1 MTLVDTSIWI
11 DFFNGK
17 NEKLKLSLNRLI
29 DEDSV
34 FINDI
39 IYLEIINGCKLHD
52 TNKVKRLFGALL
64 KIEIEKNN
72 FNIIEKWIQDP
83 KIKPYRFGVCDLIIA
98 SCAAQHNL
106 KIWSLDKDFLKM
118 YQLKM
123 IEIF

>member
-1 MTLVDTSIWI
+1 MTLVDTSVWI

-52 TNKVKRLFGALL
+52 VNKVKRLFGALL
-64 KIEIEKNN
+64 KVEIEKNN
-72 FNIIEKWIQDP
+72 FNLIEKWLHDS

-98 SCAAQHNL
+98 SCAAHHNL
-106 KIWSLDKDFLKM
+106 KVWSLDKDFLKM
-118 YQLKM
+118 NQLKM